1 MESVTKTNLV
11 EININD
17 LNKDPNHPRQ
27 DLGDLEGLLSSLR
40 KDGQQVPINVNLTQD
55 GICFYNDGWR
65 RIEALK
71 KMGKETVLCLVHD
84 GYIAADAAHQSYIIN
99 TQRSQL
105 NPIEIAL
112 HIKRMV
118 SLGFTYRDLEIK
130 GYGSTA
136 QISTKVAL
144 VDLPEDIQAMISK
157 GELSMAHGA
166 ALLDLEKDDE
176 RSRMAKRAVDHEW
189 SARLTEQAVRRYK
202 DQCNRKPSPKV
213 SIPDTEI
220 PGVYFK
226 DSKDMSEQEDK
237 SVGLIFTSPNYFIGK
252 EFEQGY
258 SFEDHLDNI
267 EAVMKEC
274 ARIIVP
280 GGVIALNLNDILN
293 FKGKKGDNKKAHV
306 ELMAHRYQSILK
318 KHAVLLESQIIW
330 VKGIDAYSSSDRSR
344 AFAADTKHAE
354 YRIIN
359 RHEYI
364 LVFRKNGERK
374 APSEEAALASV
385 LTKEEWSKY
394 IPSVWQIP
402 QVWKSEGHPTVFP
415 DELARRIIK
424 MYSFVGEIVLDP
436 FLGSGTTV
444 KVARELSREG
454 IGYERE
460 EKYKDT
466 IMKKLGVA
474 EPAEKE
480 KTISTFIE
488 RTKTQ
493 IDVNQPKLEIIYSK
507 GIQGEEV
514 EQIKCSNGV
523 IDSEIIASEGMQEEA
538 LTSFV

>member
-1 MESVTKTNLV
+1 MEKVTKTNLV

-27 DLGDLEGLLSSLR
+27 DMGDLEELIASLR
-40 KDGQQVPINVNLTQD
+40 KDGQQVPINVNRTQD

-84 GYIAADAAHQSYIIN
+84 GYNAGEAAHQSYIIN

-118 SLGFTYRDLEIK
+118 GLGFTYRDLELK

-136 QISTKVAL
+136 LISNKAAL
-144 VDLPEDIQAMISK
+144 TDLPEDVQVMISTGK
-157 GELSMAHGA
+157 LSMAHGT
-166 ALLDLEKDDE
+166 ALLDLEKGAE
-176 RSRMAKRAVDHEW
+176 RSRMAKRAMDHEW
-189 SARLTEQAVRRYK
+189 SARVTEQAVRRYK
-202 DQCNRKPSPKV
+202 EKCNKKPAPKV

-258 SFEDHLDNI
+258 SFDNHIDNI

-274 ARIIVP
+274 ARVIVP

-293 FKGKKGDNKKAHV
+293 FKGEKGINKKSHIK
-306 ELMAHRYQSILK
+306 LMAHRYQSILK
-318 KHAVLLESQIIW
+318 RHAVLLESQIIW
-330 VKGIDAYSSSDRSR
+330 VKGTDAYSSSDRSR

-374 APSEEAALASV
+374 APSEEATLASV
-385 LTKEEWSKY
+385 LTKEDWSRC

-402 QVWKSEGHPTVFP
+402 PVRKSEGHPTIFP

-424 MYSFVGEIVLDP
+424 LYSFAGETVLDP

-444 KVARELSREG
+444 KVARELGRVG

-460 EKYKDT
+460 EKYKAT
-466 IMKKLGVA
+466 ILAKLGA
-474 EPAEKE
+474 AAKPAEE
-480 KTISTFIE
+480 KITISEHVAGILE
-488 RTKTQ
+488 DLENR
-493 IDVNQPKLEIIYSK
+493 QPQKA
-507 GIQGEEV
+507 EV
-514 EQIKCSNGV
+514 MM
-523 IDSEIIASEGMQEEA
+523 SEGMRDAVDEILKEKELETA
-538 LTSFV
+538 